1 MVKNKP
7 PLMESYVDEEA
18 YGKATKSNGDE
29 DEEYEVKLN
38 NSCCKWTEKLE
49 QQTKG
54 SKNTN

>member
-38 NSCCKWTEKLE
+38 NSCCK
-49 QQTKG
+49 
-54 SKNTN
+54 